1 MSLRDWI
8 IPNDHVFFDIFEQLA
23 DTTTEAARLLVDLI
37 DDYTDVEQKVK
48 AIKKFEHQGDAL
60 AHRAYAELNRSFI
73 TPLEPEEISRLTT
86 ALDDML
92 DFVDGTAR
100 KMLTYGI
107 EETDPY
113 MREFAKII
121 YLQASEVAVAVHEV
135 RNLKNPETLEKK
147 CIEINRLENLAD
159 DVLAHA
165 IIDLFNSEDAIRI
178 IKLKGIYESLEEAT
192 DKSEDAANV
201 LADIAIR
208 HS

>member
-23 DTTTEAARLLVDLI
+23 DTTTEAARLLVDLV
-37 DDYTDVEQKVK
+37 DDYTNIEEKVRK
-48 AIKKFEHQGDAL
+48 IKKLEHQGDAL

-86 ALDDML
+86 ALDDTL

-107 EETDPY
+107 DATDPY
-113 MREFAKII
+113 MKEFAKII
-121 YLQASEVAVAVHEV
+121 YLQAGEVAIAVREV

-165 IIDLFNSEDAIRI
+165 ITDLFNSDDAIRI